1 MKPIEAIKTKQTS
14 NAFKQLEETLKK
26 RECQL
31 CFCEIINKDWS
42 KDLWFKILEIKK

>member
-26 RECQL
+26 RECEIV
-31 CFCEIINKDWS
+31 FCEIDWEVG
-42 KDLWFKILEIKK
+42 FKILEIKK